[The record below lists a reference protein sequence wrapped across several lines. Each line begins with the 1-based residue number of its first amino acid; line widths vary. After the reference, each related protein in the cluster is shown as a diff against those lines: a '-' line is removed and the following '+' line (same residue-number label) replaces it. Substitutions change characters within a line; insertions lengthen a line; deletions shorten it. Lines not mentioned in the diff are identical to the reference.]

1 MHAVANSLQNCWDP
15 RVRVGCGLSRGSK
28 KIGMYLGCVRGNDR
42 GLVFACVRQV
52 SCDPCKDFKAAK
64 MAEAA
69 AAASKAPIKVG
80 GVPEHFN
87 LPWKLATEQDLWTK
101 HNAPA
106 VDFLE
111 VKGGTGAMIRG
122 LRDKEYE
129 PKNTDADALRT
140 RTER

>member
-1 MHAVANSLQNCWDP
+1 
-15 RVRVGCGLSRGSK
+15 
-28 KIGMYLGCVRGNDR
+28 
-42 GLVFACVRQV
+42 V

-64 MAEAA
+64 MAAAAAEAA
-69 AAASKAPIKVG
+69 AKATIKVG

-87 LPWKLATEQDLWTK
+87 LPWKLATEQNMWAK

-106 VDFLE
+106 VEFLE

-129 PKNTDADALRT
+129 PQTLRQGAEFLRMCT
-140 RTER
+140 KW